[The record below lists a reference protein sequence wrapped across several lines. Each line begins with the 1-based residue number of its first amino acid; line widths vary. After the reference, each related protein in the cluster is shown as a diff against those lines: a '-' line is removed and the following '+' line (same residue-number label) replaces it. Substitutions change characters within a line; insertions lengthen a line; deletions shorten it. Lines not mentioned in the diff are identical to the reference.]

1 MARRILWIL
10 GLATVVSASTSAGQ
24 ATWKMSVHRGSHVD
38 TYNIADVDSITI
50 HQAVVPANMATVPP
64 GTFVIGD
71 GVAQC
76 GQSQHEVVLTHAFT
90 LGKYEVTN
98 QQYLDA
104 LQWAFDQ
111 GYATVGGGVVRDNL
125 DGSTDPL
132 LDLSSQWCEIAFAGH
147 SFFLRDVGFGINPQ
161 HPVKEVSWYG
171 AARYC
176 DWMSMKARLPRA
188 YAHAGD
194 WSCNGGDPYGATGYR
209 LPTEAE
215 WEFAA
220 TYHDERIYPWGNQEP
235 DCSLANCWAANW
247 YCIGWTLPVGH
258 FPAAPAALDLF
269 DMAGNVHEWCND
281 WFVCDLTDCPAVDPT
296 GPATGAHRVIR
307 GGSWADPAS
316 LLRCSNRVLYPPLRE
331 GPEYAHHNLGFRVA
345 RTL

>member
-1 MARRILWIL
+1 MSWRIALIL
-10 GLATVVSASTSAGQ
+10 VLATAFGAAASVGQ
-24 ATWKMSVHRGSHVD
+24 PTWKMSVHRGSHVD

-50 HQAVVPANMATVPP
+50 HQAVIPANMVIVPA

-76 GQSQHEVVLTHAFT
+76 GQDQHEVT
-90 LGKYEVTN
+90 LNRGFLLGQFEVTN

-104 LQWAFDQ
+104 LQRAYDHGF
-111 GYATVGGGVVRDNL
+111 ATVGAGFVQDNL
-125 DGSTDPL
+125 DGGTDPL
-132 LDLSSQWCEIAFAGH
+132 LDLSSQWCEIAFQGDT
-147 SFFLRDVGFGINPQ
+147 FFLRDVGFGINPN

-176 DWMSMKARLPRA
+176 DWISMQARLPRA
-188 YAHAGD
+188 YAHSGA
-194 WSCNGGDPYGATGYR
+194 WSCNDGDPYGATGYR

-220 TYHDERIYPWGNQEP
+220 TYHDDRIYPWGNQDP
-235 DCSLANCWAANW
+235 DCGLANCWVGTW
-247 YCIGWTLPVGH
+247 YCHGWTVPVGSY
-258 FPAAPAALDLF
+258 PAAPAALSLF

-281 WFVCDLTDCPAVDPT
+281 WFVCDLTACPAVDPA

-316 LLRCSNRVLYPPLRE
+316 LLRCANRVLYPPMRE
-331 GPEYAHHNLGFRVA
+331 GAEYAHHNLGFRVA